1 MNRIPV
7 KSSRL
12 RLAPV
17 YDLVTTSV
25 YLPRDSMALTLN
37 GSTRWPAAKELQ
49 RLGETRCGGTPSQ
62 VRDILE
68 RIAEALRSTSADV
81 RTHMK
86 EDPDFADIGERMLR
100 EWEEGAAFSLK
111 PA

>member
-1 MNRIPV
+1 
-7 KSSRL
+7 
-12 RLAPV
+12 
-17 YDLVTTSV
+17 
-25 YLPRDSMALTLN
+25 MALTLN
-37 GSTRWPAAKELQ
+37 GSTRWPVAKELQ
-49 RLGETRCGGTPSQ
+49 RFGETHCAGTPSQ

-86 EDPDFADIGERMLR
+86 EDLDFVEIGERMLR
-100 EWEEGAAFSLK
+100 EWEKGAALSLE